1 MAQIKNY
8 ENKIKTNTDVIHI
21 MSRFLKLTNIIINK
35 NFIQHIDNIN
45 KDKFVIHLMTNKMNC
60 SKSYN
65 TEVEVCKTK
74 NLSDYKIVTDW
85 LDNESTNEATN
96 ESKEVKLPM

>member
-1 MAQIKNY
+1 MAQITNY

-35 NFIQHIDNIN
+35 NFIQHINNIN
-45 KDKFVIHLMTNKMNC
+45 KDKIVIHLMTNKMNC
-60 SKSYN
+60 FFILGGGSFESYN
-65 TEVEVCKTK
+65 TEVELCKTK

-85 LDNESTNEATN
+85 IDNEL
-96 ESKEVKLPM
+96 K

>member
-1 MAQIKNY
+1 MGQITNY
-8 ENKIKTNTDVIHI
+8 ENKIKINTNVIHI

-45 KDKFVIHLMTNKMNC
+45 KDKLVIHLMTNKMNC
-60 SKSYN
+60 FLILGGGSFESYN
-65 TEVEVCKTK
+65 TEVELCKTK

-85 LDNESTNEATN
+85 IDNEL
-96 ESKEVKLPM
+96 K